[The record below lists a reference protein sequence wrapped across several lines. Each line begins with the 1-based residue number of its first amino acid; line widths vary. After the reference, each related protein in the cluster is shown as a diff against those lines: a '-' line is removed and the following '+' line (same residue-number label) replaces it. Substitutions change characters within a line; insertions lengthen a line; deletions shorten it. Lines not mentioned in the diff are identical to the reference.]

1 MTLLTAD
8 AHLTFFSL
16 LVTSLFFFLK
26 ANEKLILLNLKPPYR
41 IFFTKYRTVIDFF
54 FPPFFILTDVV
65 YLHWFFIVEKIK
77 QLANIKRVRFAHK
90 LMHVAI
96 WLIACNIYEDTM
108 WHMMVSFCEAKFWWI
123 LWWCFLVFLSN
134 LVLRWIL

>member
-1 MTLLTAD
+1 MTGSNIITQTIVFILKVINNYRGNTKITLRTAD

-65 YLHWFFIVEKIK
+65 YLHGFFIVEKNKTIGK
-77 QLANIKRVRFAHK
+77 HQESEI
-90 LMHVAI
+90 
-96 WLIACNIYEDTM
+96 CT
-108 WHMMVSFCEAKFWWI
+108 
-123 LWWCFLVFLSN
+123 
-134 LVLRWIL
+134 

>member
-41 IFFTKYRTVIDFF
+41 ICFTKYRTVIDFF
-54 FPPFFILTDVV
+54 FSSIFHFD
-65 YLHWFFIVEKIK
+65 
-77 QLANIKRVRFAHK
+77 
-90 LMHVAI
+90 
-96 WLIACNIYEDTM
+96 
-108 WHMMVSFCEAKFWWI
+108 
-123 LWWCFLVFLSN
+123 
-134 LVLRWIL
+134 